1 MDHAMK
7 SSDTHNIE
15 QCAVQLIHLFNTCH
29 NKIRIT
35 HRKMNTTQTFM
46 ANQKECEKIY
56 MSLVLITK
64 HLVLQNNFNSM
75 LKKKTKEQC

>member
-1 MDHAMK
+1 M
-7 SSDTHNIE
+7 S
-15 QCAVQLIHLFNTCH
+15 H

-35 HRKMNTTQTFM
+35 QSQIKTTQTFTIII

-56 MSLVLITK
+56 MSLVLITR

-75 LKKKTKEQC
+75 LKKKQKNNVSANYAP

>member
-1 MDHAMK
+1 MV
-7 SSDTHNIE
+7 

-35 HRKMNTTQTFM
+35 HRKINTTQTFKIIM

-56 MSLVLITK
+56 ISLVLITK

-75 LKKKTKEQC
+75 LKKKQQEQC

>member
-1 MDHAMK
+1 MI
-7 SSDTHNIE
+7 HNNMV

-64 HLVLQNNFNSM
+64 HLVLQTILIVCSRKNNKNNVNPNYAP
-75 LKKKTKEQC
+75 